1 MKDGRTVLE
10 AKRLG
15 FVSCSV
21 TDQLRDIAE
30 KMVDSDISSLVVTT
44 EEGHLAGVIT
54 RTDLLRA
61 YWEHENWAALQVH
74 QFMSSDVVTVTP
86 QTLLRN
92 VAHLLL
98 ERHIHRVVVVDE
110 HRGHSRPLAVVSSS
124 DLVYHMLRA
133 GVEVHSEGSLTA

>member
-30 KMVDSDISSLVVTT
+30 KMVHSDISSLVVTT
-44 EEGHLAGVIT
+44 DDGHLAGVIT

-61 YWEHENWAALQVH
+61 YWDHENWATLPVG
-74 QFMSSDVVTVTP
+74 QFMSSDVITVTP

-92 VAHLLL
+92 VAHLLI

-110 HRGHSRPLAVVSSS
+110 HHGRTRPLAVVSSS
-124 DLVYHMLRA
+124 DLVYHMLRS
-133 GVEVHSEGSLTA
+133 GVGGHPRSTYT